1 MAFAKSLLGISIA
14 IFSLPAY
21 AQTCEVALTNAN
33 VWNGSSYQKQTLA
46 IRGGQF
52 VVADEALPKVD
63 ASPLFLIPPFADG
76 HTHAIDM
83 AKAGNATHKK
93 SIAQGIFYALNPNNI
108 RPQGATPAASAGLV
122 ELQAAGGGVTRPGG
136 HPEPLYTG
144 LAQRGWLG
152 SLKVADLPGKAFH
165 TATTIAEAKAAVAA
179 VKANGAVMIKLYL
192 LDHDKPT
199 SNGLSGPVFDAAVAE
214 AKRLGLRPIVH
225 VESAADYRR
234 AIAQGVHAIV
244 HLPYALSNDR
254 KPEEM
259 MLTSQDAAATAKA
272 GTIIVPTATVALA
285 SNDGE
290 ELRKIR
296 AIQLNNLTLLRD
308 AGVIMAV
315 GADNF
320 TLDMHDE
327 INTLRSFG
335 IFEGSDIIAMATVNG
350 AKLAFPDRKIGQFEA
365 GYEASFIG
373 YFAPLPGNWADQRN
387 PVIGMRAGSVMIDT
401 VDWLSKS
408 CPKQPNG

>member
-1 MAFAKSLLGISIA
+1 
-14 IFSLPAY
+14 
-21 AQTCEVALTNAN
+21 
-33 VWNGSSYQKQTLA
+33 
-46 IRGGQF
+46 
-52 VVADEALPKVD
+52 
-63 ASPLFLIPPFADG
+63 
-76 HTHAIDM
+76 M